1 MAVVA
6 DLVALRQA
14 SVRPDFVERPAN
26 HLRLGL
32 VFGEFRS
39 SGHPHLAVFSVEET
53 EVSVVLGVV
62 RSNHR
67 SDKPSVRIVL
77 FGLFLFDLE
86 GEVLTLVV
94 FDGEDR
100 VASGDE
106 FFAQHS
112 DSP

>member
-6 DLVALRQA
+6 DLVALRKA
-14 SVRPDFVERPAN
+14 SVRPDFVERPTN

-39 SGHPHLAVFSVEET
+39 SGHPHLAKFSVEES
-53 EVSVVLGVV
+53 EVSVVLNVV

-67 SDKPSVRIVL
+67 SDEPCVRIVL
-77 FGLFLFDLE
+77 LRLLFLHFE
-86 GEVLTLVV
+86 REVFTLVV